1 MSRTVNLSKSN
12 KAATLTSLREL
23 IAGTQQHTPS
33 GSLTFGN
40 ATYTSA
46 SLVQLLQSLVDA
58 MAALNDAEARVKDV
72 TATLRDLSAKV
83 RPVVVAYRKYLVA
96 TYGNATQTLAD
107 YGLKPHKAPAPRTSE
122 QKAAAAAQLRATR
135 KARGTTSKKQ
145 KASIKGVVTPAPE
158 PPVAAPPAPSPSPA
172 KPTA

>member
-1 MSRTVNLSKSN
+1 MSRTVTVAKPN
-12 KAATLTSLREL
+12 KASALTGIRAL
-23 IAGTQQHTPS
+23 IAGTQKHTPT
-33 GSLTFGN
+33 GSLTFGG

-46 SLVQLLQSLVDA
+46 TLVQLLQSLVDA
-58 MAALNDAEARVKDV
+58 MTAHDEAEASAKDLLAALRDV
-72 TATLRDLSAKV
+72 DAKV
-83 RPVVVAYRKYLVA
+83 HPVLGAYKKYLVA

-107 YGLKPHKAPAPRTSE
+107 YGLKPAKAPAPRTVE
-122 QKAAAAAQLRATR
+122 QKAASAAQLRATR

-158 PPVAAPPAPSPSPA
+158 TPAAAPSPTPA